1 MGFALTQISNSTT
14 SFAIVEW
21 VFELKKGEFASPRE
35 KYIQK
40 IGLPVAVRFFDV
52 LNDNIHQCLK
62 FTFCFRAIGSLMN
75 QLTLCVNKWG

>member
-35 KYIQK
+35 KYI
-40 IGLPVAVRFFDV
+40 
-52 LNDNIHQCLK
+52 
-62 FTFCFRAIGSLMN
+62 
-75 QLTLCVNKWG
+75 